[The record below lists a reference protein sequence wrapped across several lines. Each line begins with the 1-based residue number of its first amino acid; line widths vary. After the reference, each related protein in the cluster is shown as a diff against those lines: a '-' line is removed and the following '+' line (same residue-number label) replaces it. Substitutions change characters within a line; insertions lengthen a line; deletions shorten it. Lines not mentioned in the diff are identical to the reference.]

1 VGTGATSL
9 LDQAQEGKMR
19 RVTLMLAAMAMMVA
33 LFAIAAY
40 AADITG
46 TEDTET
52 LNESN
57 KNDQIHALAG
67 DDTIN
72 AQTYPNDTDRV
83 HGNDGDDTINVND
96 GDTNDIAYGGE
107 GTDKCNGELSNFGGN
122 GDEFISCEFINGVA
136 Q

>member
-1 VGTGATSL
+1 
-9 LDQAQEGKMR
+9 MR

-46 TEDTET
+46 TQDTET

-57 KNDQIHALAG
+57 KNDQIHAFGG

-72 AQTYPNDTDRV
+72 AQTYPNDTDRA
-83 HGNDGDDTINVND
+83 HGNEGDDTINVND
-96 GDTNDIAYGGE
+96 ADGNDTAWGGSGDDTCTGDLGDTFHGCETIAP
-107 GTDKCNGELSNFGGN
+107 
-122 GDEFISCEFINGVA
+122 
-136 Q
+136 